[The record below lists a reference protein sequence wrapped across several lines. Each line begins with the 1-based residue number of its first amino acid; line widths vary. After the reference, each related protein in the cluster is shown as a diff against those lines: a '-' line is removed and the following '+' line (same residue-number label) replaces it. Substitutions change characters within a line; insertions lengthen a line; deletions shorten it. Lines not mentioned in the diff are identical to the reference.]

1 MCGMT
6 RALVFNPDTYP
17 EANGEW
23 KGKMPWSDSW
33 LFLQVSSSY
42 THCFGSRSTFYW
54 KWMDIE
60 DDIPFHPLVVT
71 SLWSHKMRPGKLG
84 AMQWT
89 PLGNSH
95 PVMMKWSPTNIH
107 WSLWFQLRFNILGWY
122 HLVPSCTI
130 LEALCWLIWRQLCQ
144 KSAALGRAFE
154 DSYTSGLKPIN
165 VISSGRIVRLNTM
178 FKWWYSHEHLHLG
191 DFLGFEGEITV
202 YPMDYPHNS
211 MEHLVKSPDIVQ

>member
-1 MCGMT
+1 MDGHRRWYT
-6 RALVFNPDTYP
+6 VLWYIYNIHIDIHTY
-17 EANGEW
+17 NNYN
-23 KGKMPWSDSW
+23 DSNA
-33 LFLQVSSSY
+33 
-42 THCFGSRSTFYW
+42 
-54 KWMDIE
+54 K
-60 DDIPFHPLVVT
+60 PFHPLVVT